1 MFSGALKMT
10 SEKVSKEDFQAIL
23 QILDVLSE
31 DTSIPKNVRLSITNA
46 KIRLTEGKDANTVL
60 TNAIHSL
67 EEVVND
73 VNMPMHARTTLWNLL
88 SELEILKE
96 TTL

>member
-1 MFSGALKMT
+1 MLVNGVFIMA
-10 SEKVSKEDFQAIL
+10 KEDISQKDFEPLVQML
-23 QILDVLSE
+23 EMLSE
-31 DTSIPKNVRLSITNA
+31 DTSIPKNVRASIA
-46 KIRLTEGKDANTVL
+46 KAKEKLLEKEKDANTVL
-60 TNAIHSL
+60 TNAIHSI

-96 TTL
+96 I